1 MIPFSEQPP
10 ILYEGQD
17 QQWPPLLAPVPDPQL
32 PLDDP
37 ASEPEEFEAP
47 DTPSQPSL
55 DNPVSQ
61 PEAFE
66 VPDSSSQ
73 LPPDDYAPLPTI
85 SDATARHVR
94 EIEEATARAD
104 DELARMRELNDALRR
119 QIAELQKPRAPRQP
133 EEKSPTPLPPSVNA
147 RLGQIQERHPDRYEF
162 EPATG
167 LSSFNSDLLFDTG
180 KDKLRPE
187 ARGLLEEFVAA
198 FEGVD
203 TRDLQIEIDGH
214 TDNQPIGQPETV
226 AKHPTNWHLSV
237 HRAIAVE
244 RYLEKAGLPRDR
256 IRVSGFSLYR
266 PVAKNDSAAGR
277 QRNRR
282 VEVRV
287 RSLDKTTSQRTSL
300 APETNR
306 PSAAFSSSE
315 HRLARRRLVV
325 PSAVYAWR
333 AAGALR
339 R

>member
-1 MIPFSEQPP
+1 MIPFSEQPS
-10 ILYEGQD
+10 ILYDGQD
-17 QQWPPLLAPVPDPQL
+17 QQWSPLEAPIPEPQQ

-37 ASEPEEFEAP
+37 VSQPEAFEVP
-47 DTPSQPSL
+47 DTSSQLPL

-66 VPDSSSQ
+66 VPNSSSQ

-85 SDATARHVR
+85 SDATARHAR
-94 EIEEATARAD
+94 EVEEATARAD
-104 DELARMRELNDALRR
+104 HELARMRELNDALRR
-119 QIAELQKPRAPRQP
+119 QIAELQQP
-133 EEKSPTPLPPSVNA
+133 QATWRPVEESPTPLPPSVNA
-147 RLGQIQERHPDRYEF
+147 RLGQIEERHPDRYEF

-180 KDKLRPE
+180 KDELRPE
-187 ARGLLEEFVAA
+187 AKVLLEEFVAA

-203 TRDLQIEIDGH
+203 VQDLQIEIDGH
-214 TDNQPIGQPETV
+214 TDNQPIGQPETA

-256 IRVSGFSLYR
+256 IRVSGFSLYH
-266 PVAKNDSAAGR
+266 PVADNDSAAGR
-277 QRNRR
+277 RRNRR

-287 RSLDKTTSQRTSL
+287 RSLDETVSQKTSL

-306 PSAAFSSSE
+306 PSAAFSRSE
-315 HRLARRRLVV
+315 HRLSGRRLVV
-325 PSAVYAWR
+325 PSAVHAWR
-333 AAGALR
+333 AANALR